1 MALVAVGGYGRRELL
16 PRSDLDVLLLHGGR
30 DDIASI
36 ADRIWY
42 PVWDSGAE
50 LDHAVRTVPQA
61 RRVARADLKVALG
74 LLSARHV
81 AGDPDLTERLRAG
94 ALEDWRSAAP
104 ARLAELHAAHDERA
118 RTSGELAF
126 LLEPD
131 LKEARGGLR
140 DVHAIQAVAAAWVAP
155 APGPKVRTAYEQ
167 ILDARHALHEVTG
180 RRLDRLVLEEQDEVA
195 RALGLLDGDV
205 LLRMLAGAARTVAY
219 AVDHAFR
226 QADRLRGRRLRR
238 RQAERRPLADGVV
251 EQDGEVVLARAADPA
266 SDPALVLRAAAA
278 AAQAGLPLAPRTL
291 DRLTEC
297 PPLPV
302 PWPAAARDALLSL
315 LGAGQAAVSVW
326 EALDTEGLVTA
337 LIPDWERVRNRP
349 QRNPLHTFTVDRH
362 LAEAAAQAAALTRE
376 VARPDLLLLAALLHD
391 VGKGWP
397 GDHSVTGEVVARDV
411 GRRMGLPAPD
421 VELVA
426 SAVRLHL
433 LLPMVATRRD
443 LDDPVT
449 VKQVATTVRSRVL
462 LELLHALAIA
472 DGLAT
477 GPAAW
482 NDWKATLVADLVRRV
497 EAVLDGEPMPQPAP
511 LRDDQLALA
520 AEGAP
525 AATVRGS
532 EVTVVA
538 PDRPGLLWRAAGV
551 LASHRLAVRS
561 ANATSVGG
569 TAVTVF
575 DVEPE
580 FGDPPDATLVAADLR
595 RMLLGRLDVE
605 DRLDRRARAVR
616 PRAASVPAPKVS
628 LIDDASETATVVEVR
643 AHDAPGLLW
652 RVGRALGD
660 CGLDVR
666 AARVETLGAEVVD
679 VFYVTDGDGKPLAA
693 DDLRRT
699 IVQSVLAAL
708 GDLGRLTRPGLAATG
723 RGYHGPFGSL
733 GVVFETLSDRLT
745 QVFSSLRGRGRLSP
759 ADIDAT
765 CREIRIA
772 LLEADV
778 ALPVVRQF
786 IARVKERAGG
796 EEVSAA
802 LNPAQQVIKIVNEEL
817 IGILGGE
824 ERRLRFAKV
833 PPTVIMLAGLQG
845 SGKTTLAAKLAL
857 WLKGQ
862 GNTPMLVAA
871 DLQRPNAVQQLA
883 GGRRAGGRPGLR
895 AVPRQRRRRPGGRRP
910 GLAGGGQAPPAEH
923 GHHRHRGPHGRGRGD
938 DGAGRGDQGRHAA
951 GRDPVRGRRDDRP
964 GRGGDR
970 AGVPGR
976 GRLRRRGAD
985 QARRRRAR
993 RRGAVHRGAD
1003 RAADHVRVLG
1013 GEARGLRHVPS
1024 GPDGVADPRPG

>member
-302 PWPAAARDALLSL
+302 PWPAAARDSLLAL

-362 LAEAAAQAAALTRE
+362 LAEAAAHAAALTRE

-433 LLPMVATRRD
+433 LLPMIATRRD

-449 VKQVATTVRSRVL
+449 VKQVATTVRSRAL

-497 EAVLDGEPMPQPAP
+497 EAVLDGDPMPEPAP

-520 AEGAP
+520 AEGGP

-561 ANATSVGG
+561 ANASSVGN

-595 RMLLGRLDVE
+595 RMLQGRLDVE

-628 LIDDASETATVVEVR
+628 LVDDASDTATVVEVR

-652 RVGRALGD
+652 RVGRALGE

-699 IVQSVLAAL
+699 IVHSVLAAL
-708 GDLGRLTRPGLAATG
+708 GD
-723 RGYHGPFGSL
+723 
-733 GVVFETLSDRLT
+733 
-745 QVFSSLRGRGRLSP
+745 
-759 ADIDAT
+759 
-765 CREIRIA
+765 
-772 LLEADV
+772 
-778 ALPVVRQF
+778 
-786 IARVKERAGG
+786 
-796 EEVSAA
+796 
-802 LNPAQQVIKIVNEEL
+802 
-817 IGILGGE
+817 
-824 ERRLRFAKV
+824 
-833 PPTVIMLAGLQG
+833 
-845 SGKTTLAAKLAL
+845 
-857 WLKGQ
+857 
-862 GNTPMLVAA
+862 
-871 DLQRPNAVQQLA
+871 
-883 GGRRAGGRPGLR
+883 
-895 AVPRQRRRRPGGRRP
+895 
-910 GLAGGGQAPPAEH
+910 
-923 GHHRHRGPHGRGRGD
+923 
-938 DGAGRGDQGRHAA
+938 
-951 GRDPVRGRRDDRP
+951 
-964 GRGGDR
+964 
-970 AGVPGR
+970 
-976 GRLRRRGAD
+976 
-985 QARRRRAR
+985 
-993 RRGAVHRGAD
+993 
-1003 RAADHVRVLG
+1003 
-1013 GEARGLRHVPS
+1013 
-1024 GPDGVADPRPG
+1024 

>member
-1 MALVAVGGYGRRELL
+1 MTSFAADRARRTTQVDRWLAELLGAEADVALVAVGGYGRRELL

-30 DDIASI
+30 DNIAGI

-61 RRVARADLKVALG
+61 RRVARTDLKVALG

-94 ALEDWRSAAP
+94 ALEDWRAAAP
-104 ARLAELHAAHDERA
+104 ARLAELHEAHDERT

-226 QADRLRGRRLRR
+226 QADRLPSRSGAGNRQGRRLRR

-266 SDPALVLRAAAA
+266 SDPPLVLRAAAA

-302 PWPAAARDALLSL
+302 PWPAAARDAMLSL
-315 LGAGQAAVSVW
+315 LGAGHAAVGVW

-349 QRNPLHTFTVDRH
+349 QRNPLHTYTVDRH
-362 LAEAAAQAAALTRE
+362 LAEAAARAAALTRE

-391 VGKGWP
+391 MGKGWP

-411 GRRMGLPAPD
+411 VRRMGLPAPD
-421 VELVA
+421 ADLVA
-426 SAVRLHL
+426 GAVRLHL

-449 VKQVATTVRSRVL
+449 VKQVAAAVRTRAL

-497 EAVLDGEPMPQPAP
+497 EAVLDGEPTPRPAP
-511 LRDDQLALA
+511 LREDQLALA
-520 AEGAP
+520 AEGGP

-561 ANATSVGG
+561 ANATSVGS
-569 TAVTVF
+569 TAVSVF

-580 FGDPPDATLVAADLR
+580 FGEPPDATLVAADLR
-595 RMLLGRLDVE
+595 RMLQGRLDVE
-605 DRLDRRARAVR
+605 NRLDRRARALR
-616 PRAASVPAPKVS
+616 PRAVTIPAPRVS
-628 LIDDASETATVVEVR
+628 LVDDASDTATVVEVR

-652 RVGRALGD
+652 RVGRALGE

-666 AARVETLGAEVVD
+666 AARVETLGAEAVD
-679 VFYVTDGDGKPLAA
+679 VFYVTDGDGKPLG
-693 DDLRRT
+693 DRDLRRT
-699 IVQSVLAAL
+699 IVHSVLAAL
-708 GDLGRLTRPGLAATG
+708 GD
-723 RGYHGPFGSL
+723 
-733 GVVFETLSDRLT
+733 
-745 QVFSSLRGRGRLSP
+745 
-759 ADIDAT
+759 
-765 CREIRIA
+765 
-772 LLEADV
+772 
-778 ALPVVRQF
+778 
-786 IARVKERAGG
+786 
-796 EEVSAA
+796 
-802 LNPAQQVIKIVNEEL
+802 
-817 IGILGGE
+817 
-824 ERRLRFAKV
+824 
-833 PPTVIMLAGLQG
+833 
-845 SGKTTLAAKLAL
+845 
-857 WLKGQ
+857 
-862 GNTPMLVAA
+862 
-871 DLQRPNAVQQLA
+871 
-883 GGRRAGGRPGLR
+883 
-895 AVPRQRRRRPGGRRP
+895 
-910 GLAGGGQAPPAEH
+910 
-923 GHHRHRGPHGRGRGD
+923 
-938 DGAGRGDQGRHAA
+938 
-951 GRDPVRGRRDDRP
+951 
-964 GRGGDR
+964 
-970 AGVPGR
+970 
-976 GRLRRRGAD
+976 
-985 QARRRRAR
+985 
-993 RRGAVHRGAD
+993 
-1003 RAADHVRVLG
+1003 
-1013 GEARGLRHVPS
+1013 
-1024 GPDGVADPRPG
+1024 

>member
-1 MALVAVGGYGRRELL
+1 MTSFATDRARRTTQVDRWLAELLGAEADLALVAVGGYGRRELL

-61 RRVARADLKVALG
+61 RRVARTDLKVSLG

-94 ALEDWRSAAP
+94 ALEDWRAAAP
-104 ARLAELHAAHDERA
+104 TRLAELHAAHDERA
-118 RTSGELAF
+118 RSSGELAF

-167 ILDARHALHEVTG
+167 ILDARHALHEITG

-205 LLRMLAGAARTVAY
+205 LLRMLAGAARTIAY

-226 QADRLRGRRLRR
+226 QADRLRSRPGAGNWQGRRLRR
-238 RQAERRPLADGVV
+238 RQAERRPLADGLV

-266 SDPALVLRAAAA
+266 IDPALVLRAAAA

-315 LGAGQAAVSVW
+315 LGAGQAAVGVW

-349 QRNPLHTFTVDRH
+349 QRNPLHTYTVDRH
-362 LAEAAAQAAALTRE
+362 LAEAAAHAAALTRE

-391 VGKGWP
+391 MGKGWP

-411 GRRMGLPAPD
+411 VRRMGLPAAD

-449 VKQVATTVRSRVL
+449 VKQVATAVGSRAL
-462 LELLHALAIA
+462 LELLHALAMA

-497 EAVLDGEPMPQPAP
+497 EAVLDGQPMPRPAP
-511 LRDDQLALA
+511 LREDQLTLA
-520 AEGAP
+520 AEGGP
-525 AATVRGS
+525 AATVLGS

-561 ANATSVGG
+561 ANATSVGV
-569 TAVTVF
+569 TAVSVF

-595 RMLLGRLDVE
+595 RMLQGRLDVE

-616 PRAASVPAPKVS
+616 PRAAAVPAPKVS
-628 LIDDASETATVVEVR
+628 LVDDASDTATVVEVR

-652 RVGRALGD
+652 RVGRALGE

-666 AARVETLGAEVVD
+666 AARVETLGAEAVD
-679 VFYVTDGDGKPLAA
+679 VFYVTDGDGKPL
-693 DDLRRT
+693 DDGDLRRT
-699 IVQSVLAAL
+699 IVHSVLAAL
-708 GDLGRLTRPGLAATG
+708 
-723 RGYHGPFGSL
+723 
-733 GVVFETLSDRLT
+733 SD
-745 QVFSSLRGRGRLSP
+745 
-759 ADIDAT
+759 
-765 CREIRIA
+765 
-772 LLEADV
+772 
-778 ALPVVRQF
+778 
-786 IARVKERAGG
+786 
-796 EEVSAA
+796 
-802 LNPAQQVIKIVNEEL
+802 
-817 IGILGGE
+817 
-824 ERRLRFAKV
+824 
-833 PPTVIMLAGLQG
+833 
-845 SGKTTLAAKLAL
+845 
-857 WLKGQ
+857 
-862 GNTPMLVAA
+862 
-871 DLQRPNAVQQLA
+871 
-883 GGRRAGGRPGLR
+883 
-895 AVPRQRRRRPGGRRP
+895 
-910 GLAGGGQAPPAEH
+910 
-923 GHHRHRGPHGRGRGD
+923 
-938 DGAGRGDQGRHAA
+938 
-951 GRDPVRGRRDDRP
+951 
-964 GRGGDR
+964 
-970 AGVPGR
+970 
-976 GRLRRRGAD
+976 
-985 QARRRRAR
+985 
-993 RRGAVHRGAD
+993 
-1003 RAADHVRVLG
+1003 
-1013 GEARGLRHVPS
+1013 
-1024 GPDGVADPRPG
+1024 

>member
-1 MALVAVGGYGRRELL
+1 MTGPADPTTVISFAADRARRTAQIDRWLAELLGAEPGVALVAVGGYGRRELL
-16 PRSDLDVLLLHGGR
+16 PRSDLDVVLLHAGR
-30 DDIASI
+30 ADIAGV

-42 PVWDSGAE
+42 PVWDSGTG

-61 RRVARADLKVALG
+61 RRVARTDLKAALG

-94 ALEDWRSAAP
+94 TLEDWRSAAP
-104 ARLAELHAAHDERA
+104 ARLAELRAAHDERA
-118 RTSGELAF
+118 RTYGELAF

-140 DVHAIQAVAAAWVAP
+140 DVHAIQAMAAAWVAP
-155 APGPKVRTAYEQ
+155 APGPRVRAAYEQ

-238 RQAERRPLADGVV
+238 RPAERRPLADGVV

-266 SDPALVLRAAAA
+266 RDPALVLRAAAA

-291 DRLTEC
+291 ARLTEC

-302 PWPAAARDALLSL
+302 PWPGSARDALLAL
-315 LGAGQAAVSVW
+315 LGAGGSAVSVW
-326 EALDTEGLVTA
+326 EALDTEGLITA

-349 QRNPLHTFTVDRH
+349 QRNPLHTYTVDRH
-362 LAEAAAQAAALTRE
+362 LAETAAHAAALARE
-376 VARPDLLLLAALLHD
+376 VARPDLLLIAALLHD
-391 VGKGWP
+391 IGKGWP

-411 GRRMGLPAPD
+411 SLRMGLPGPD
-421 VELVA
+421 AELVA
-426 SAVRLHL
+426 AAVRHHL
-433 LLPMVATRRD
+433 LLPVVATRRD

-449 VKQVATTVRSRVL
+449 VKQVATAVPSRAL

-497 EAVLDGEPMPQPAP
+497 TAVLAGEQMPGPAP

-520 AEGAP
+520 ADGGP

-561 ANATSVGG
+561 ANATSVGD

-580 FGDPPDATLVAADLR
+580 FGEPPDATLVAGDLR
-595 RMLLGRLDVE
+595 RMLQGRLDISG
-605 DRLDRRARAVR
+605 RLERRVRAAA
-616 PRAASVPAPKVS
+616 PRAAAVPAPRVT
-628 LIDDASETATVVEVR
+628 LVDDASETATVVEVR

-652 RVGRALGD
+652 RVGRALGE

-679 VFYVTDGDGKPLAA
+679 VFYVTGSDGKPLAEG
-693 DDLRRT
+693 DLRRAT
-699 IVQSVLAAL
+699 VHSVLAAL
-708 GDLGRLTRPGLAATG
+708 G
-723 RGYHGPFGSL
+723 
-733 GVVFETLSDRLT
+733 
-745 QVFSSLRGRGRLSP
+745 
-759 ADIDAT
+759 
-765 CREIRIA
+765 
-772 LLEADV
+772 
-778 ALPVVRQF
+778 
-786 IARVKERAGG
+786 
-796 EEVSAA
+796 
-802 LNPAQQVIKIVNEEL
+802 
-817 IGILGGE
+817 
-824 ERRLRFAKV
+824 
-833 PPTVIMLAGLQG
+833 
-845 SGKTTLAAKLAL
+845 
-857 WLKGQ
+857 
-862 GNTPMLVAA
+862 
-871 DLQRPNAVQQLA
+871 
-883 GGRRAGGRPGLR
+883 
-895 AVPRQRRRRPGGRRP
+895 
-910 GLAGGGQAPPAEH
+910 
-923 GHHRHRGPHGRGRGD
+923 
-938 DGAGRGDQGRHAA
+938 
-951 GRDPVRGRRDDRP
+951 
-964 GRGGDR
+964 
-970 AGVPGR
+970 
-976 GRLRRRGAD
+976 
-985 QARRRRAR
+985 
-993 RRGAVHRGAD
+993 
-1003 RAADHVRVLG
+1003 
-1013 GEARGLRHVPS
+1013 
-1024 GPDGVADPRPG
+1024 

>member
-1 MALVAVGGYGRRELL
+1 MTSFAADRARRTSEVDRWLAELLGAEADVALVAVGGYGRREML

-30 DDIASI
+30 DDIAGI

-61 RRVARADLKVALG
+61 RRVARTDLKVALG

-94 ALEDWRSAAP
+94 ALEDWRAAAP

-195 RALGLLDGDV
+195 RTLGLLDGDV

-226 QADRLRGRRLRR
+226 ESDRLSSRPGGGGRRLRR
-238 RQAERRPLADGVV
+238 RPAERRPLADGVV

-266 SDPALVLRAAAA
+266 SDPPLVLRAAAA

-315 LGAGQAAVSVW
+315 LGAGHAAVGVW

-349 QRNPLHTFTVDRH
+349 QRNPLHTYTVDRH
-362 LAEAAAQAAALTRE
+362 LAEAAARAATLTRE

-391 VGKGWP
+391 IGKGWP

-411 GRRMGLPAPD
+411 VRRMGLPAPD

-449 VKQVATTVRSRVL
+449 VTQVATAVGSRAL

-497 EAVLDGEPMPQPAP
+497 EAVLDGEPTPQPAP
-511 LRDDQLALA
+511 LREDQLALA
-520 AEGAP
+520 AEGGP

-561 ANATSVGG
+561 ANASSVGA
-569 TAVTVF
+569 TAVSVF

-595 RMLLGRLDVE
+595 RMLQGRLDVE

-616 PRAASVPAPKVS
+616 PRMATVPAPRVS
-628 LIDDASETATVVEVR
+628 LVDDASETATVVEVR

-652 RVGRALGD
+652 RVGRALGE

-679 VFYVTDGDGKPLAA
+679 VFYVTDGDGKPLG
-693 DDLRRT
+693 DGDLRRS
-699 IVQSVLAAL
+699 IAGSVLAAL
-708 GDLGRLTRPGLAATG
+708 GD
-723 RGYHGPFGSL
+723 
-733 GVVFETLSDRLT
+733 
-745 QVFSSLRGRGRLSP
+745 
-759 ADIDAT
+759 
-765 CREIRIA
+765 
-772 LLEADV
+772 
-778 ALPVVRQF
+778 
-786 IARVKERAGG
+786 
-796 EEVSAA
+796 
-802 LNPAQQVIKIVNEEL
+802 
-817 IGILGGE
+817 
-824 ERRLRFAKV
+824 
-833 PPTVIMLAGLQG
+833 
-845 SGKTTLAAKLAL
+845 
-857 WLKGQ
+857 
-862 GNTPMLVAA
+862 
-871 DLQRPNAVQQLA
+871 
-883 GGRRAGGRPGLR
+883 
-895 AVPRQRRRRPGGRRP
+895 
-910 GLAGGGQAPPAEH
+910 
-923 GHHRHRGPHGRGRGD
+923 
-938 DGAGRGDQGRHAA
+938 
-951 GRDPVRGRRDDRP
+951 
-964 GRGGDR
+964 
-970 AGVPGR
+970 
-976 GRLRRRGAD
+976 
-985 QARRRRAR
+985 
-993 RRGAVHRGAD
+993 
-1003 RAADHVRVLG
+1003 
-1013 GEARGLRHVPS
+1013 
-1024 GPDGVADPRPG
+1024 

>member
-1 MALVAVGGYGRRELL
+1 MTDPGDMTSFAADRARRTVQVDRWLAELLGAESGVALVAVGGYGRRELL
-16 PRSDLDVLLLHGGR
+16 PRSDLDVVLLHDGR
-30 DDIASI
+30 DGIASI

-61 RRVARADLKVALG
+61 RRVARGDLKVALG

-81 AGDPDLTERLRAG
+81 AGNPDLTERLREG
-94 ALEDWRSAAP
+94 ALEDWRAAAP
-104 ARLAELHAAHDERA
+104 DRLAELRAAHDERT
-118 RTSGELAF
+118 RISGELAF

-155 APGPKVRTAYEQ
+155 APGPKVRAAYEQ

-219 AVDHAFR
+219 AVDHTFR
-226 QADRLRGRRLRR
+226 QTDRLRGRRLRR
-238 RQAERRPLADGVV
+238 RPADRRPLADGVV

-266 SDPALVLRAAAA
+266 CDPLLVLRAAAA

-302 PWPAAARDALLSL
+302 PWPAPARDGLLGL
-315 LGAGQAAVSVW
+315 LGAGPAAIGVW
-326 EALDTEGLVTA
+326 EALEAEGLITS

-349 QRNPLHTFTVDRH
+349 QRNPLHKFTVDRH
-362 LAEAAAQAAALTRE
+362 LVEAAVHAAALTRD

-391 VGKGWP
+391 IGKGWP

-411 GRRMGLPAPD
+411 GRRMGLPDPD
-421 VELVA
+421 TELIA
-426 SAVRLHL
+426 SAVRYHL
-433 LLPMVATRRD
+433 LLPVVATRRD

-449 VKQVATTVRSRVL
+449 VKQVAAQVPSRTL

-497 EAVLDGEPMPQPAP
+497 TALLAGEPTPEPAP

-520 AEGAP
+520 ADGGP

-561 ANATSVGG
+561 ANATSVGS

-575 DVEPE
+575 DVESE
-580 FGDPPDATLVAADLR
+580 FGDPPDPTLVAGDLR

-605 DRLDRRARAVR
+605 DRLERRARAAP
-616 PRAASVPAPKVS
+616 PRDVVIPAPKVT
-628 LIDDASETATVVEVR
+628 LVDGASETATVVEVR

-652 RVGRALGD
+652 RVGRALGE
-660 CGLDVR
+660 CGLNVR

-679 VFYVTDGDGKPLAA
+679 VFYVTDEDGEPLTDAG
-693 DDLRRT
+693 LRRAT
-699 IVQSVLAAL
+699 VHSVLTA
-708 GDLGRLTRPGLAATG
+708 
-723 RGYHGPFGSL
+723 
-733 GVVFETLSDRLT
+733 
-745 QVFSSLRGRGRLSP
+745 
-759 ADIDAT
+759 
-765 CREIRIA
+765 
-772 LLEADV
+772 
-778 ALPVVRQF
+778 
-786 IARVKERAGG
+786 
-796 EEVSAA
+796 
-802 LNPAQQVIKIVNEEL
+802 
-817 IGILGGE
+817 
-824 ERRLRFAKV
+824 
-833 PPTVIMLAGLQG
+833 LAG
-845 SGKTTLAAKLAL
+845 
-857 WLKGQ
+857 
-862 GNTPMLVAA
+862 
-871 DLQRPNAVQQLA
+871 
-883 GGRRAGGRPGLR
+883 
-895 AVPRQRRRRPGGRRP
+895 
-910 GLAGGGQAPPAEH
+910 
-923 GHHRHRGPHGRGRGD
+923 
-938 DGAGRGDQGRHAA
+938 
-951 GRDPVRGRRDDRP
+951 
-964 GRGGDR
+964 
-970 AGVPGR
+970 
-976 GRLRRRGAD
+976 
-985 QARRRRAR
+985 
-993 RRGAVHRGAD
+993 
-1003 RAADHVRVLG
+1003 
-1013 GEARGLRHVPS
+1013 
-1024 GPDGVADPRPG
+1024 

>member
-30 DDIASI
+30 DDIAGI

-266 SDPALVLRAAAA
+266 SDPGLVLRAAAA

-302 PWPAAARDALLSL
+302 PWPVAARDSLLAL

-362 LAEAAAQAAALTRE
+362 LAEAAAHAAALTRE

-411 GRRMGLPAPD
+411 GRRMGLPTPD

-433 LLPMVATRRD
+433 LLPMIATRRD

-449 VKQVATTVRSRVL
+449 VKQVATTVRSRAL

-497 EAVLDGEPMPQPAP
+497 EAVLDGDPTPAPAP

-520 AEGAP
+520 ADGSP

-561 ANATSVGG
+561 ANASSVGN

-595 RMLLGRLDVE
+595 RMLQGRLDVE

-616 PRAASVPAPKVS
+616 PRAATIPAPRVS
-628 LIDDASETATVVEVR
+628 LIDEASDTATVIEVR

-652 RVGRALGD
+652 RVGRALGE

-679 VFYVTDGDGKPLAA
+679 VFYVTDGDGKPLAS

-699 IVQSVLAAL
+699 TVHSVLAAL
-708 GDLGRLTRPGLAATG
+708 GD
-723 RGYHGPFGSL
+723 
-733 GVVFETLSDRLT
+733 
-745 QVFSSLRGRGRLSP
+745 
-759 ADIDAT
+759 
-765 CREIRIA
+765 
-772 LLEADV
+772 
-778 ALPVVRQF
+778 
-786 IARVKERAGG
+786 
-796 EEVSAA
+796 
-802 LNPAQQVIKIVNEEL
+802 
-817 IGILGGE
+817 
-824 ERRLRFAKV
+824 
-833 PPTVIMLAGLQG
+833 
-845 SGKTTLAAKLAL
+845 
-857 WLKGQ
+857 
-862 GNTPMLVAA
+862 
-871 DLQRPNAVQQLA
+871 
-883 GGRRAGGRPGLR
+883 
-895 AVPRQRRRRPGGRRP
+895 
-910 GLAGGGQAPPAEH
+910 
-923 GHHRHRGPHGRGRGD
+923 
-938 DGAGRGDQGRHAA
+938 
-951 GRDPVRGRRDDRP
+951 
-964 GRGGDR
+964 
-970 AGVPGR
+970 
-976 GRLRRRGAD
+976 
-985 QARRRRAR
+985 
-993 RRGAVHRGAD
+993 
-1003 RAADHVRVLG
+1003 
-1013 GEARGLRHVPS
+1013 
-1024 GPDGVADPRPG
+1024 

>member
-104 ARLAELHAAHDERA
+104 ARLADLHAAHDERT

-266 SDPALVLRAAAA
+266 NDPALVLRAAAA

-302 PWPAAARDALLSL
+302 PWPVAARDSLLAL

-362 LAEAAAQAAALTRE
+362 LAEAAAHAAALTRE

-411 GRRMGLPAPD
+411 GRRIGLPAPD

-433 LLPMVATRRD
+433 LLPMIATRRD

-449 VKQVATTVRSRVL
+449 VKQVATTVRSRAL

-497 EAVLDGEPMPQPAP
+497 EAVLDGDPMPAPAP

-520 AEGAP
+520 ADGGP
-525 AATVRGS
+525 AATVRSS

-561 ANATSVGG
+561 ANASSVGN

-595 RMLLGRLDVE
+595 RMLQGRLDVE

-616 PRAASVPAPKVS
+616 PRAATIPAPKVS
-628 LIDDASETATVVEVR
+628 LIDDASDTATVVEVR

-652 RVGRALGD
+652 RVGRALGE

-679 VFYVTDGDGKPLAA
+679 VFYVTNGDGKPLAS

-699 IVQSVLAAL
+699 IVHSVLAAL
-708 GDLGRLTRPGLAATG
+708 GD
-723 RGYHGPFGSL
+723 
-733 GVVFETLSDRLT
+733 
-745 QVFSSLRGRGRLSP
+745 
-759 ADIDAT
+759 
-765 CREIRIA
+765 
-772 LLEADV
+772 
-778 ALPVVRQF
+778 
-786 IARVKERAGG
+786 
-796 EEVSAA
+796 
-802 LNPAQQVIKIVNEEL
+802 
-817 IGILGGE
+817 
-824 ERRLRFAKV
+824 
-833 PPTVIMLAGLQG
+833 
-845 SGKTTLAAKLAL
+845 
-857 WLKGQ
+857 
-862 GNTPMLVAA
+862 
-871 DLQRPNAVQQLA
+871 
-883 GGRRAGGRPGLR
+883 
-895 AVPRQRRRRPGGRRP
+895 
-910 GLAGGGQAPPAEH
+910 
-923 GHHRHRGPHGRGRGD
+923 
-938 DGAGRGDQGRHAA
+938 
-951 GRDPVRGRRDDRP
+951 
-964 GRGGDR
+964 
-970 AGVPGR
+970 
-976 GRLRRRGAD
+976 
-985 QARRRRAR
+985 
-993 RRGAVHRGAD
+993 
-1003 RAADHVRVLG
+1003 
-1013 GEARGLRHVPS
+1013 
-1024 GPDGVADPRPG
+1024 

>member
-1 MALVAVGGYGRRELL
+1 VALVAVGGYGRRELL
-16 PRSDLDVLLLHGGR
+16 PRSDLDVLLLHSGR

-104 ARLAELHAAHDERA
+104 ARLAELHASHDERA

-302 PWPAAARDALLSL
+302 PWPAAARDSLLAL

-326 EALDTEGLVTA
+326 EALDTEGLVTS

-362 LAEAAAQAAALTRE
+362 LAEAAARAAALTRE

-411 GRRMGLPAPD
+411 GRRMGLPASD
-421 VELVA
+421 VDLVA

-433 LLPMVATRRD
+433 LLPMIATRRD

-449 VKQVATTVRSRVL
+449 VKQVATTVRSRAL

-497 EAVLDGEPMPQPAP
+497 EAVLDGDPMPGPAP
-511 LRDDQLALA
+511 LRDDQLALV
-520 AEGAP
+520 AEGGP
-525 AATVRGS
+525 AATVRGA

-561 ANATSVGG
+561 ANATSIGN

-595 RMLLGRLDVE
+595 RMLQGRLDVE

-616 PRAASVPAPKVS
+616 PRAATKVS
-628 LIDDASETATVVEVR
+628 LIDDASDTATVVEVR

-652 RVGRALGD
+652 RVGRALGE

-679 VFYVTDGDGKPLAA
+679 VFYVTDGDGKPVAA

-699 IVQSVLAAL
+699 TVHSVLAAL
-708 GDLGRLTRPGLAATG
+708 GD
-723 RGYHGPFGSL
+723 
-733 GVVFETLSDRLT
+733 
-745 QVFSSLRGRGRLSP
+745 
-759 ADIDAT
+759 
-765 CREIRIA
+765 
-772 LLEADV
+772 
-778 ALPVVRQF
+778 
-786 IARVKERAGG
+786 
-796 EEVSAA
+796 
-802 LNPAQQVIKIVNEEL
+802 
-817 IGILGGE
+817 
-824 ERRLRFAKV
+824 
-833 PPTVIMLAGLQG
+833 
-845 SGKTTLAAKLAL
+845 
-857 WLKGQ
+857 
-862 GNTPMLVAA
+862 
-871 DLQRPNAVQQLA
+871 
-883 GGRRAGGRPGLR
+883 
-895 AVPRQRRRRPGGRRP
+895 
-910 GLAGGGQAPPAEH
+910 
-923 GHHRHRGPHGRGRGD
+923 
-938 DGAGRGDQGRHAA
+938 
-951 GRDPVRGRRDDRP
+951 
-964 GRGGDR
+964 
-970 AGVPGR
+970 
-976 GRLRRRGAD
+976 
-985 QARRRRAR
+985 
-993 RRGAVHRGAD
+993 
-1003 RAADHVRVLG
+1003 
-1013 GEARGLRHVPS
+1013 
-1024 GPDGVADPRPG
+1024 